1 MKKIAELLKNETVLF
16 IAATVAII
24 SMFFVP
30 PSIKYIEYIDFRV
43 LALLFC
49 LMAVVSGTQ
58 KAGLFIY
65 LSKRLLSIT
74 KTLRQVSLVLV
85 LLCFF
90 SSMLITN
97 DVALITF
104 VPLAIAVLKEV
115 APKKIIFVVV
125 MQTVAANLGSML
137 TPMGN
142 PQNLFLT
149 SFYNIS
155 MPNFLQ
161 IVAPVALFSL
171 VLIVIIVCIGKNQ
184 MTFQTETKIQVSLDK
199 NALLVYLVLF
209 AVCLL
214 TVLNVLSW
222 KITLG
227 IVCITLLLKDK
238 TIFKAVDYSLLFT
251 FVSFFIFVGNIGN
264 IDKLRSFISSL
275 LNGHE
280 LIFSVAIS
288 QIISNVP
295 AALMLSGF
303 TDNFTA
309 LVLGTNVGG
318 LGTPV
323 ASLASLISL
332 KLYSKLPKGNTK
344 KYLLCFTII
353 NVTLLAVILGFCII
367 FELNS

>member
-1 MKKIAELLKNETVLF
+1 MKRIAELLKNETVLF

-30 PSIKYIEYIDFRV
+30 PNINYIDYIDFRV

-65 LSKRLLSIT
+65 LSKSLLSIT
-74 KTLRQVSLVLV
+74 KTLRQTSLVLV

-104 VPLAIAVLKEV
+104 VPLAIAVLKEI

-149 SFYNIS
+149 SFYDIS
-155 MPNFLQ
+155 IPNFLK
-161 IVAPVALFSL
+161 IVAPVALLSL
-171 VLIVIIVCIGKNQ
+171 ALIVIIVCLGKTQ
-184 MTFQTETKIQVSLDK
+184 MTLSTETKIRTPLDK
-199 NALLVYLVLF
+199 NALLVYLALF
-209 AVCLL
+209 AVSLI
-214 TVLNVLSW
+214 TVLNILSW

-227 IVCITLLLKDK
+227 IVCITLVLKDK

-264 IDKLRSFISSL
+264 IDKLRIFISSL
-275 LNGHE
+275 LNGNE

-295 AALMLSGF
+295 AALMLSCF

-309 LVLGTNVGG
+309 LVLGTNIGG

-323 ASLASLISL
+323 ASLASLIYL
-332 KLYSKLPKGNTK
+332 KLYSKTDNCDVK
-344 KYLLCFTII
+344 KFLLWFSGVNAGIM
-353 NVTLLAVILGFCII
+353 VALLGFGLC
-367 FELNS
+367 EM

>member
-1 MKKIAELLKNETVLF
+1 MKRITKLLKDETVLF
-16 IAATVAII
+16 ISATVAII

-30 PSIKYIEYIDFRV
+30 PSINYIEYIDFRV

-74 KTLRQVSLVLV
+74 KTLRQTYLVLV

-104 VPLAIAVLKEV
+104 VPLAIAVLKEI
-115 APKKIIFVVV
+115 APKKVIFVVV

-155 MPNFLQ
+155 MLNFMK
-161 IVAPVALFSL
+161 IVAPMALLSL
-171 VLIVIIVCIGKNQ
+171 ALIVIIICFGKNQ
-184 MTFQTETKIQVSLDK
+184 KTLPTETKIKQSLDK
-199 NALLVYLVLF
+199 NSLLVYLVLF

-214 TVLNVLSW
+214 TVLNILSW

-227 IVCITLLLKDK
+227 IVCTTLLLKDK
-238 TIFKAVDYSLLFT
+238 TIFKTVDYSLLLT
-251 FVSFFIFVGNIGN
+251 FVSFFVFVGNIGN
-264 IDKLRSFISSL
+264 IDKLRFFISNL
-275 LNGHE
+275 LKGHE
-280 LIFSVAIS
+280 LIFSIAIS

-303 TDNFTA
+303 TDNFTS
-309 LVLGTNVGG
+309 LVLGTNIGG

-332 KLYSKLPKGNTK
+332 KLYSKVDNCNVK
-344 KYLLCFTII
+344 KYLIGFSVVNFGIM
-353 NVTLLAVILGFCII
+353 AVLMGFGLW
-367 FELNS
+367 FL

>member
-1 MKKIAELLKNETVLF
+1 MKRISAIFKNEAVLCV
-16 IAATVAII
+16 AAMAAFI

-30 PSIKYIEYIDFRV
+30 PNINYIDYIDFRV

-58 KAGLFIY
+58 KAGFFVY
-65 LSKRLLSIT
+65 LSQRLLSLT
-74 KTLRQVSLVLV
+74 KSLRQTSLVLV

-104 VPLAIAVLKEV
+104 VPLAIAVLSQS

-149 SFYNIS
+149 SFYDIS
-155 MPNFLQ
+155 VPDFLK
-161 IVAPVALFSL
+161 IVAPVALLSL
-171 VLIVIIVCIGKNQ
+171 VLIVAILCLAKNEK
-184 MTFQTETKIQVSLDK
+184 TVPTETKIEIALDK
-199 NALLVYLVLF
+199 NAMLMYLALF

-214 TVLNVLSW
+214 TVLNILSW
-222 KITLG
+222 KITLA
-227 IVCITLLLKDK
+227 IVCTALFFKDK
-238 TIFKAVDYSLLFT
+238 SLFKAVDYSLLFT

-264 IDKLRSFISSL
+264 MDSLRFFISGL

-309 LVLGTNVGG
+309 LVLGTNIGG

-332 KLYSKLPKGNTK
+332 KLYSKMDNCSVK
-344 KYLLCFTII
+344 KYLIWFSVV
-353 NVTLLAVILGFCII
+353 NVGIMGVLLGTGLW
-367 FELNS
+367 LL

>member
-1 MKKIAELLKNETVLF
+1 MTKIAVLFKNETVLF
-16 IAATVAII
+16 IAATVAIV

-30 PSIKYIEYIDFRV
+30 PNINYIQYIDFRV
-43 LALLFC
+43 IALLFC

-58 KAGLFIY
+58 KAGLFNY
-65 LSKRLLSIT
+65 LSEQLMSIT
-74 KTLRQVSLVLV
+74 KNLRQTTLVLV

-104 VPLAIAVLKEV
+104 VPLAIAVLKEI

-155 MPNFLQ
+155 MPNFLK
-161 IVAPVALFSL
+161 IVAPVALLSL
-171 VLIVIIVCIGKNQ
+171 VLIIGIVCLEKNQ
-184 MTFQTETKIQVSLDK
+184 ETLPPKTKIHISLDK
-199 NALLVYLVLF
+199 NALLIFLALF
-209 AVCLL
+209 GVCLL
-214 TVLNVLSW
+214 TVLNILNW
-222 KITLG
+222 KITLA
-227 IVCITLLLKDK
+227 IVCITLFLKDK
-238 TIFKAVDYSLLFT
+238 TLFKTVDYSLLFT
-251 FVSFFIFVGNIGN
+251 FLSFFIFVGNIGS
-264 IDKLRSFISSL
+264 IDKLRTFISSL
-275 LNGHE
+275 INGRE
-280 LIFSVAIS
+280 LVFSVAIS

-303 TDNFTA
+303 TNNFTA
-309 LVLGTNVGG
+309 LVLGTNIGG

-332 KLYSKLPKGNTK
+332 KLYSKVDKCDVK
-344 KYLLCFTII
+344 KYLMWFSLVNVGIMAVLLC
-353 NVTLLAVILGFCII
+353 LG
-367 FELNS
+367 LWLM

>member
-1 MKKIAELLKNETVLF
+1 MKRIAELLKKETVLF

-30 PSIKYIEYIDFRV
+30 PSINYIEYIDFRV

-74 KTLRQVSLVLV
+74 KNLRQTSLVLV

-104 VPLAIAVLKEV
+104 VPLAIAILSEIS
-115 APKKIIFVVV
+115 PKKIIFVVV

-155 MPNFLQ
+155 MFNFLK
-161 IVAPVALFSL
+161 IVAPVALLSL
-171 VLIVIIVCIGKNQ
+171 ALIVITVCLGKNEKPLQ
-184 MTFQTETKIQVSLDK
+184 AESKIQISLDK
-199 NALLVYLVLF
+199 NAILVYLILF

-214 TVLNVLSW
+214 TVVNILNW

-227 IVCITLLLKDK
+227 IVCIILFLKDK
-238 TIFKAVDYSLLFT
+238 SIFKAVDYSLLFT

-264 IDKLRSFISSL
+264 IDSLRTFISSL
-275 LNGHE
+275 LIGHE

-295 AALMLSGF
+295 AALMLSSF

-309 LVLGTNVGG
+309 LVLGTNIGG

-323 ASLASLISL
+323 ASLASIISL
-332 KLYSKLPKGNTK
+332 KLYSNSENSNVK
-344 KYLLCFTII
+344 KYLMWFSGV
-353 NVTLLAVILGFCII
+353 NVGIMAVLLGFG
-367 FELNS
+367 LWSM

>member
-1 MKKIAELLKNETVLF
+1 MKKIAIFLKSEAVLCV
-16 IAATVAII
+16 AATAAII

-30 PSIKYIEYIDFRV
+30 PNLNYIEYIDFRV

-58 KAGLFIY
+58 KAGLFVY
-65 LSKRLLSIT
+65 LSHRLLSLT
-74 KTLRQVSLVLV
+74 KNLRQISLVLV

-104 VPLAIAVLKEV
+104 VPLAIAVLSEI
-115 APKKIIFVVV
+115 APKKLIFVVV

-155 MPNFLQ
+155 MPNFLK
-161 IVAPVALFSL
+161 IVAPVALLSL
-171 VLIVIIVCIGKNQ
+171 VLIVAIVFLAKNEK
-184 MTFQTETKIQVSLDK
+184 TLPPETNFEIVLDK
-199 NALLVYLVLF
+199 NALLVYLALF

-214 TVLNVLSW
+214 TVLSIISW
-222 KITLG
+222 EITLA
-227 IVCITLLLKDK
+227 IVCITMFLKDK
-238 TIFKAVDYSLLFT
+238 TIFKTVDYSLLFT

-264 IDKLRSFISSL
+264 IDKLRTLIPSL

-280 LIFSVAIS
+280 LIFSVGIS

-303 TDNFTA
+303 TNNFTA
-309 LVLGTNVGG
+309 LVLGTNIGG

-332 KLYSKLPKGNTK
+332 KLYSKTDNCDVK
-344 KYLLCFTII
+344 KYLMWFSGV
-353 NVTLLAVILGFCII
+353 NVGIMTVLLGFGCI
-367 FELNS
+367 LLDV

>member
-1 MKKIAELLKNETVLF
+1 MTKIAEIFKSDTVLF
-16 IAATVAII
+16 IAATVAMV

-30 PSIKYIEYIDFRV
+30 PNLNYIEYIDFRV

-58 KAGLFIY
+58 KAGLFNY
-65 LSKRLLSIT
+65 LSKKLISIT
-74 KTLRQVSLVLV
+74 KNFRQTTLVLV

-104 VPLAIAVLKEV
+104 VPLAISVVKEI

-125 MQTVAANLGSML
+125 MQTVAANLGSMF

-155 MPNFLQ
+155 IPEFLK
-161 IVAPVALFSL
+161 IVAPVALLSL
-171 VLIVIIVCIGKNQ
+171 VLIICIVCLGKNEK
-184 MTFQTETKIQVSLDK
+184 TLPPETKIHISLDK
-199 NALLVYLVLF
+199 NALLVYLALF

-214 TVLNVLSW
+214 TVINILNW

-227 IVCITLLLKDK
+227 IVCISLFLKDK
-238 TIFKAVDYSLLFT
+238 TLFKTVDYSLLFT
-251 FVSFFIFVGNIGN
+251 FLSFFIFVGNIGN
-264 IDKLRSFISSL
+264 IEKLRTFISSL
-275 LNGHE
+275 INGQE
-280 LIFSVAIS
+280 LVFSVAIS

-303 TDNFTA
+303 TNNSTA
-309 LVLGTNVGG
+309 LVLGTNIGG

-332 KLYSKLPKGNTK
+332 KLYSKVDNCNVK
-344 KYLLCFTII
+344 KYLMWFSVINIGIMAMLLCL
-353 NVTLLAVILGFCII
+353 VLWVM
-367 FELNS
+367 

>member
-1 MKKIAELLKNETVLF
+1 MKRIAELLKNDTVLF
-16 IAATVAII
+16 IAATVAVI

-30 PSIKYIEYIDFRV
+30 PNINYVVYIDFRV

-74 KTLRQVSLVLV
+74 KTLRQTSLVLV

-104 VPLAIAVLKEV
+104 VPLAIAVLKEID
-115 APKKIIFVVV
+115 PKKIIFVVV

-155 MPNFLQ
+155 MPEFLK
-161 IVAPVALFSL
+161 IVSPAALLSL
-171 VLIVIIVCIGKNQ
+171 ALIVIIVCLGKNEK
-184 MTFQTETKIQVSLDK
+184 TLQTKTKIQISLDK
-199 NALLVYLVLF
+199 NALLVHLVLF
-209 AVCLL
+209 AFCLL
-214 TVLNVLSW
+214 TVLNIINW

-227 IVCITLLLKDK
+227 IVCISLLLKDK

-264 IDKLRSFISSL
+264 IDKLRTFISSL

-303 TDNFTA
+303 TNNFTA
-309 LVLGTNVGG
+309 LVLGTNIGG

-332 KLYSKLPKGNTK
+332 KLYSKVDDCDVK
-344 KYLLCFTII
+344 KYLIWFSMV
-353 NVTLLAVILGFCII
+353 NVGIMAVLLVVGLW
-367 FELNS
+367 LM